1 MWREAR
7 SSLVKRERLRA
18 NIDEFPPEVRVY
30 EEPILRLV
38 GGVSDLR
45 KFAREDSGGERRR
58 KSGKREK
65 VEGNGVW
72 FVEILKL
79 GASGAIDVESC
90 EDHRGSRTYRARR
103 FPFESV
109 LGEPIG

>member
-1 MWREAR
+1 M
-7 SSLVKRERLRA
+7 KRERLRA

-65 VEGNGVW
+65 V
-72 FVEILKL
+72 
-79 GASGAIDVESC
+79 
-90 EDHRGSRTYRARR
+90 
-103 FPFESV
+103 
-109 LGEPIG
+109 

>member
-1 MWREAR
+1 M
-7 SSLVKRERLRA
+7 KRERLRA

-58 KSGKREK
+58 KSG
-65 VEGNGVW
+65 GNGR
-72 FVEILKL
+72 K
-79 GASGAIDVESC
+79 SQK
-90 EDHRGSRTYRARR
+90 T
-103 FPFESV
+103 V
-109 LGEPIG
+109 LGS